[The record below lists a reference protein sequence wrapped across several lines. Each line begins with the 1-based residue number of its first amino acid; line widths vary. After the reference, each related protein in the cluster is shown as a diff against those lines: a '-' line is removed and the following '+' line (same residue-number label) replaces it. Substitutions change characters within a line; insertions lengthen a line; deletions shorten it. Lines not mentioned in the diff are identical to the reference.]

1 MKEVTDGRG
10 ASVIAECSGND
21 VGIASV
27 FDIAGHSC
35 RVGLVGHSIGRKVPA
50 ELGKVI
56 WKNIRVVG
64 SGGTKNFLPRTIKFL
79 SRIKDNYDFEA
90 LNTHYFN
97 FEDLHKAF

>member
-1 MKEVTDGRG
+1 MVQLLLLIPSCNVESCEVTDGR
-10 ASVIAECSGND
+10 SLRDRMLGND
-21 VGIASV
+21 VSIASV
-27 FDIAGHSC
+27 FDIAGHMSC
-35 RVGLVGHSIGRKVPA
+35 WLSRTLYRKVPA

-90 LNTHYFN
+90 LNTLF
-97 FEDLHKAF
+97 